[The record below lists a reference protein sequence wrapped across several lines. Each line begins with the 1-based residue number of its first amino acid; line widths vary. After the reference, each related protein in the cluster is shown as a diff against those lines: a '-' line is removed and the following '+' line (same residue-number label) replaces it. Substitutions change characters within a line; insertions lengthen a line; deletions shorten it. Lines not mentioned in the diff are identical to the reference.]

1 VDLDAFFGV
10 VRLVDR
16 FWRNVATLPR

>member
-16 FWRNVATLPR
+16 FWRNIATLPR